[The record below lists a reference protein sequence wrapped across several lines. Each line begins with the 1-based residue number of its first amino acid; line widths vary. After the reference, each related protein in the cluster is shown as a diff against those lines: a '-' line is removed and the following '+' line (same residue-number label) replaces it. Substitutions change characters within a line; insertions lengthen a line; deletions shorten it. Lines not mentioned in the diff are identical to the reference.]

1 MNEAILSFDINN
13 PLHLK
18 AIEDALAAQKKNSLA
33 TTGIFRSVICTKFLV
48 AQSKVKPAKIVTG
61 FAREGPLEKRAQ
73 RIIIRKP
80 QGSLNMEQFRILFG
94 YPKPFHKTLLARVR
108 VIYDF
113 HGLNVPYD
121 FNGDPKT
128 KKMVGFRNKSTIKI
142 AAAVQQVCPSDT
154 NTNFAA

>member
-1 MNEAILSFDINN
+1 LPTNHCQPTPTNANQRG
-13 PLHLK
+13 H
-18 AIEDALAAQKKNSLA
+18 
-33 TTGIFRSVICTKFLV
+33 
-48 AQSKVKPAKIVTG
+48 VTSCRYITQTCYVTH
-61 FAREGPLEKRAQ
+61 ARY
-73 RIIIRKP
+73 IT
-80 QGSLNMEQFRILFG
+80 
-94 YPKPFHKTLLARVR
+94 KPFHKTLLVRVR

-154 NTNFAA
+154 NANFAA